1 MKSWQIITILFQEQ
15 IILHRNYARIGH
27 YNFVVGTWFQV
38 FQVNP
43 SYYVILIRKQI
54 FFIDKQVKRHQF
66 HRFDKHYIPS
76 TWFQILRCEDAPIT
90 VCATAIGMVYA
101 RIHQITFILTQ
112 YNDKI
117 KKNYRNMTR
126 IIGIDIGGQTLYIG
140 EWVEGDLTLNP
151 EGFSKI
157 VLNDYQKKFSV

>member
-1 MKSWQIITILFQEQ
+1 
-15 IILHRNYARIGH
+15 
-27 YNFVVGTWFQV
+27 
-38 FQVNP
+38 
-43 SYYVILIRKQI
+43 
-54 FFIDKQVKRHQF
+54 
-66 HRFDKHYIPS
+66 
-76 TWFQILRCEDAPIT
+76 
-90 VCATAIGMVYA
+90 MVYA